1 MNSDHRSERSDQS
14 RRTSRAR
21 DLVVHR
27 DRAERTHFG
36 LTWRSGVSHLTA
48 DILID
53 MLVAQAPLEACEPG
67 YLMLALIFEGVVA
80 DIDALRAAWLALGST
95 YRVGRQACL
104 DWLDGEG
111 RQQRR
116 MLSAIT
122 VLSVHKQKR
131 SSLFDTAAT
140 QLLESIKSRY
150 RFAPDLDTLLAI
162 ARVRLAT
169 ALPGDLMAHVIGDH
183 PLTAVP
189 RSCMARLS
197 ARKAL
202 ASGSRPD
209 PVGNAL
215 PDKVRARIA
224 DAMFATDSAKDAGD
238 ARRLVRAI
246 TQACHADSSE
256 ANAVMDRRRMLREL
270 EELAPECELA
280 GGWPCALWSWAVDLV
295 VRGTG
300 RTQPLSPHTI
310 DPYTSL
316 TLEPLLH
323 ALCDVHVDTAEIL
336 DWPALYAGIVE
347 SPQVA
352 LTQRG
357 KIAAALSAWHEF
369 LVDSCGVAPLSRS
382 LDPTEQALIPRA
394 NVVWPHEQAWI
405 LHHLAENAERGRFD
419 AQLAAVAAIAMS
431 TAIRTED
438 IWHIHMFGVFPS
450 DGALTLH
457 VDPLPFAGTGKSRN
471 ARRSIEVA
479 DQQHRETLL
488 DWHARR
494 RAEGAV
500 DDDLLFGEPSQG
512 HRPYRRGST
521 LGTLNAWLKR
531 VTGDAGLSMHTL
543 RHSNLSFLRTTLTSG
558 EQRQLDEASARA
570 GHGST
575 QMSLDHYAHLYER
588 TLRGALDELLAS
600 RPLNERQACAM
611 SGLKLG
617 CLRQRQHRNRQG
629 DKDGVTIAWDAINA
643 AAFAIEMVDA
653 SDGIA
658 MQSPVPIVSE
668 DLATAVTPSHL
679 LNWLQDLARDV
690 PKEVVA
696 MRHDVNTEHW
706 RRLRSGVL
714 AWHRQAGRRM
724 SRLEAWTSFTQMIPF
739 RAGFDDLNQDKY
751 VPLVNALRRTVEA
764 GAVASTLDCW
774 IEQLKGDYI
783 RLDLADSVRDLLVW
797 MRRAGIMGQQI
808 VVCHDP
814 GHEPD
819 ALDAAAVAEEI
830 FLKPAVLR
838 SMRARSGRP
847 PVYLMLRSVESSSR
861 PCANAALS
869 ILGLNALRFTAW
881 LWLRLNDG
889 ALTHA

>member
-1 MNSDHRSERSDQS
+1 MNADKRSDGSEQS
-14 RRTSRAR
+14 RRPRRAR
-21 DLVVHR
+21 ELIGYR

-36 LTWRSGVSHLTA
+36 LTWRCGVSHLTC
-48 DILID
+48 DTLID
-53 MLVAQAPLEACEPG
+53 MLVAQAPLDACEPG
-67 YLMLALIFEGVVA
+67 YLMLALVFEGVVA
-80 DIDALRAAWLALGST
+80 DIGALRAAWLALGSA

-104 DWLDGEG
+104 DWLDDEG

-116 MLSAIT
+116 MLGAVT
-122 VLSVHKQKR
+122 VLSVHKQRR
-131 SSLFDTAAT
+131 SSHFDTAAT
-140 QLLESIKSRY
+140 QLLEAIASRY
-150 RFAPDLDTLLAI
+150 GFTPDLEALLAI

-169 ALPGDLMAHVIGDH
+169 ALPGDLLAHVTGDH

-197 ARKAL
+197 ARQAL
-202 ASGSRPD
+202 AESVRSD
-209 PVGNAL
+209 SDSSAL
-215 PDKVRARIA
+215 PYQVRARIA
-224 DAMFATDSAKDAGD
+224 DAMFVTDSTRDSGD

-246 TQACHADSSE
+246 TQACHADSSQP
-256 ANAVMDRRRMLREL
+256 NAAIDRRRMLRQL

-280 GGWPCALWSWAVDLV
+280 GGWTCALWSWAVDLV

-323 ALCDVHVDTAEIL
+323 ALSGVHVDNAETL
-336 DWPALYAGIVE
+336 DWPALYTGIVE
-347 SPQVA
+347 SPEVA

-369 LVDSCGVAPLSRS
+369 LVDSYGVAQLSRS
-382 LDPTEQALIPRA
+382 LDPNELALIPRA

-405 LHHLAENAERGRFD
+405 FRNLAENAKEGRFN
-419 AQLAAVAAIAMS
+419 AQLAAVAAIALS
-431 TAIRTED
+431 AAIRTED

-457 VDPLPFAGTGKSRN
+457 IDPLPFAGTGKSRN
-471 ARRSIEVA
+471 ARRSIEVTA
-479 DQQHRETLL
+479 QPYRETVLG
-488 DWHARR
+488 WHARR
-494 RAEGAV
+494 LAEGAL
-500 DDDLLFGEPSQG
+500 DDALLFGDPSQG
-512 HRPYRRGST
+512 HRPHRRGST
-521 LGTLNAWLKR
+521 LGILNAWLKR
-531 VTGDAGLSMHTL
+531 ATGDTSLSMHTL
-543 RHSNLSFLRTTLTSG
+543 RHSSLSLMRAQLAGG

-575 QMSLDHYAHLYER
+575 QMSLDRYAHLYER
-588 TLRGALDELLAS
+588 TLREALDALLAS

-617 CLRQRQHRNRQG
+617 CLRQRQHRNRRV
-629 DKDGVTIAWDAINA
+629 DSDSVKIAWDAINV
-643 AAFAIEMVDA
+643 AAFAVEMVDA
-653 SDGIA
+653 SEGIA
-658 MQSPVPIVSE
+658 MQLPEPVVPE
-668 DLATAVTPSHL
+668 DLATVTPSNL
-679 LNWLQDLARDV
+679 LNWLQDLARGVPRDV
-690 PKEVVA
+690 VT
-696 MRHDVNTEHW
+696 MRYDVSIEHW
-706 RRLRSGVL
+706 RTLRTGVL
-714 AWHRQAGRRM
+714 AWNRQARQRT
-724 SRLEAWTSFTQMIPF
+724 SRLEAWASFTQMIPF

-751 VPLVNALRRTVEA
+751 APLVKAFRRTVEV
-764 GAVASTLDCW
+764 GAVSHALDCW
-774 IEQLKGDYI
+774 IEQLSGDHI
-783 RLDLADSVRDLLVW
+783 RLDLADSVRDLLNW
-797 MRRAGIMGQQI
+797 MQRGGITGQQI

-814 GHEPD
+814 GHGPD

-830 FLKPAVLR
+830 FLEPAVLR

-869 ILGLNALRFTAW
+869 ILGLNALLFTGW